1 MNADK
6 LITMNG
12 KIILD
17 SNVIID
23 FLRGNNDYIN
33 NLIEKETVFISVIVL
48 GELIFG
54 AENSP
59 NLKKHL
65 AKVDAFLEKATVVYI
80 DETTA
85 RIYGKIRADLR
96 KEGKPIPENDIW
108 IAAIALQHNFIL
120 ATNDNHFKKV
130 NLLKIIEI

>member
-1 MNADK
+1 MNVDK
-6 LITMNG
+6 LITMSG
-12 KIILD
+12 KIMLD

-23 FLRGNNDYIN
+23 FFRGNNDSIHT
-33 NLIEKETVFISVIVL
+33 LIEKETVFISVIVL

-59 NLKKHL
+59 NLKRHL
-65 AKVDAFLEKATVVYI
+65 AQVDAFLEKATVVYI
-80 DETTA
+80 DEATA
-85 RIYGKIRADLR
+85 RVYGKIRADL
-96 KEGKPIPENDIW
+96 KKAGKPIPENDIW

-130 NLLKIIEI
+130 DLLKIKEI

>member
-23 FLRGNNDYIN
+23 FFRGNNDYIQT
-33 NLIEKETVFISVIVL
+33 LIEKETLFISVVVL

-65 AKVDAFLEKATVVYI
+65 AQVDVFLEKAIVI
-80 DETTA
+80 
-85 RIYGKIRADLR
+85 
-96 KEGKPIPENDIW
+96 
-108 IAAIALQHNFIL
+108 
-120 ATNDNHFKKV
+120 
-130 NLLKIIEI
+130 

>member
-65 AKVDAFLEKATVVYI
+65 AKVDAFLEKANVVYI